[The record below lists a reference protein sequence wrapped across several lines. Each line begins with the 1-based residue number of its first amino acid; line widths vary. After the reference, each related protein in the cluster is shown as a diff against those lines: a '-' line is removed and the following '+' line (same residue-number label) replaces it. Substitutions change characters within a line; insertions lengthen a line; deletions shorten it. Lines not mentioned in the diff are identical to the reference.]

1 MPNGIPGDHP
11 ITDIV
16 NHKIPTYTPEIDELV
31 GKLVKLGYADTVE
44 RILFAHIG
52 LPSKE
57 EIDEIKKALES
68 VWKSP

>member
-1 MPNGIPGDHP
+1 MPNGKPGDHP

-16 NHKIPTYTPEIDELV
+16 NHKVPTYTPEIDELV
-31 GKLVKLGYADTVE
+31 RKLVKLGYADTVE
-44 RILFAHIG
+44 RILFAHSG

-68 VWKSP
+68 VRKSQ